1 MPPGLRGSTP
11 DPRVKTLAGK
21 RRQVW
26 NGRAVRTS
34 GGLQRRDLVQNR
46 RGKIVSRK
54 KSIAGRKASKPLDLW
69 RECLSEAAAINNCAF
84 HVASKGTA
92 VYRYAKKC
100 YVERM
105 STGATLTGRGSR
117 RRSRITSRSVGRRST
132 GQRSTGRR
140 TGQRSTGRRST
151 GRRSTG
157 RRTTGRRSTGRRSTG
172 RRRRSTGR
180 RSAGRTTARRCT
192 GRGRATPWRTSAHT
206 TGHDQTR
213 HNDEHSDCAICMES
227 SDEPRKHCQCGHSF
241 HARCLNR
248 WLQTN
253 DTCPLCRGVC

>member
-1 MPPGLRGSTP
+1 MAELRSSTP
-11 DPRVKTLAGK
+11 DPNLKTLAGK

-26 NGRAVRTS
+26 NGRAVRTT
-34 GGLQRRDLVQNR
+34 GGLRRRDLVQNR

-54 KSIAGRKASKPLDLW
+54 KSIAGRRASKPLDLW
-69 RECLSEAAAINNCAF
+69 RECLAEAASVNNCPF
-84 HVASKGTA
+84 HIAAKGTA

-105 STGATLTGRGSR
+105 STGATSTS
-117 RRSRITSRSVGRRST
+117 RRSRRTSSMRTTGHRTTGRRS
-132 GQRSTGRR
+132 S
-140 TGQRSTGRRST
+140 RRST

-157 RRTTGRRSTGRRSTG
+157 RNTAGRRRSTGRRSTG
-172 RRRRSTGR
+172 RNTAGRRRSSTV
-180 RSAGRTTARRCT
+180 
-192 GRGRATPWRTSAHT
+192 H
-206 TGHDQTR
+206 GHDQIR

>member
-1 MPPGLRGSTP
+1 MQRRSTP
-11 DPRVKTLAGK
+11 DPRLKTLAGE

-26 NGRAVRTS
+26 NGRAARTT

-54 KSIAGRKASKPLDLW
+54 KSIAGRRASKPLDLW
-69 RECLSEAAAINNCAF
+69 RKCLSEAAAINNCPF
-84 HVASKGTA
+84 HIAAKGTA

-105 STGATLTGRGSR
+105 STGAT
-117 RRSRITSRSVGRRST
+117 
-132 GQRSTGRR
+132 
-140 TGQRSTGRRST
+140 GRRST

-157 RRTTGRRSTGRRSTG
+157 RTTGRRSTGRRSTG
-172 RRRRSTGR
+172 RTTGRRSTGR
-180 RSAGRTTARRCT
+180 HT
-192 GRGRATPWRTSAHT
+192 GRATSWRTSAHT